1 MDIKIIQFSKDYLN
15 ILFLAGRGCYGLK
28 KICSETK
35 EIKQKFIKKLIF
47 NHHESVLEH
56 CYISIQILNCSRSF
70 MAQITRHRLVSF
82 SIKSQ
87 HYTKHLDFNYK
98 DLEIDNFLIK
108 NDYISLMRIIKEHY
122 NKFVEYYK
130 IPIHIA
136 REILPNSCLT
146 NIIMTT
152 NLREWRYIIKLR
164 QTPENT
170 LEMIKF
176 IKLIKPLFIKIIPE
190 VFDDL

>member
-1 MDIKIIQFSKDYLN
+1 MDIKIVQFSENYLD

-28 KICSETK
+28 ELSFETK
-35 EIKQKFIKKLIF
+35 EVKQNFIKKLIS
-47 NHHESVLEH
+47 NQHESILEH
-56 CYISIQILNCSRSF
+56 CYITIQILNCSRSF
-70 MAQITRHRLVSF
+70 MAQITRHRLASF
-82 SIKSQ
+82 SVKSQ
-87 HYTKHLDFNYK
+87 HYTEHLDFDYK
-98 DLEIDNFLIK
+98 DLEITNFFIK
-108 NDYISLMRIIKEHY
+108 NDYISLMEIIRKYY
-122 NKFVEYYK
+122 NKFVNLYK

-164 QTPENT
+164 GTSKNT

-176 IKLIKPLFIKIIPE
+176 VKLIKSLFIKIIPE
-190 VFDDL
+190 VFDNL